1 METKEEKETKII
13 DDIVKTVEKMDKHLE
28 NIQQEDK
35 SNQTKLKEWIYE
47 KEMLHDIR
55 HILHDIDKYDGYH
68 LKRVDPIDENLKEL
82 GLDAQT
88 ASFMRDYFC

>member
-1 METKEEKETKII
+1 MKTKEEKEMNII
-13 DDIVKTVEKMDKHLE
+13 DDIVKTVKKMDEHLE
-28 NIQQEDK
+28 VIQQEDIT
-35 SNQTKLKEWIYE
+35 NQTKLKEWFYE

-55 HILHDIDKYDGYH
+55 HILHDIDKYDGYN